1 MRLQAMTRR
10 RRTEPPLQLDPC
22 HQAGSHSFKSTT
34 GGREDLGAS
43 KDTRPTRR
51 SSLSKVAA
59 EANRHR
65 SAIPYTS
72 LAEASPSLNTST
84 SARRAATTGS
94 RRARQAED
102 SSSRLEETRLKQES
116 LPLNSQPFRLIRRD
130 LAEANP
136 RLAGSDRTEA
146 DHRRRSAGSDHTEA
160 DHRRRSAG
168 SDLTE
173 ADRRRRTA
181 GSDPQGSTTDRV
193 ATGIAPARSPRRRGK
208 GQKGRRDPSSLETNI
223 QETPSQWR

>member
-22 HQAGSHSFKSTT
+22 HQAGSHLFKSTT

-59 EANRHR
+59 GANRHR

-94 RRARQAED
+94 RRARPAED
-102 SSSRLEETRLKQES
+102 SSSRPEETRLKQES

-130 LAEANP
+130 QAEANP
-136 RLAGSDRTEA
+136 RLAGSDRTEADHRRRSAGSDLTEA

-173 ADRRRRTA
+173 ANRR
-181 GSDPQGSTTDRV
+181 
-193 ATGIAPARSPRRRGK
+193 
-208 GQKGRRDPSSLETNI
+208 
-223 QETPSQWR
+223 

>member
-1 MRLQAMTRR
+1 MPPGRVPFVRVHHRR
-10 RRTEPPLQLDPC
+10 
-22 HQAGSHSFKSTT
+22 K
-34 GGREDLGAS
+34 GR
-43 KDTRPTRR
+43 PR
-51 SSLSKVAA
+51 SQQGYKAYTPIQPSKVAA

-130 LAEANP
+130 QAEANP
-136 RLAGSDRTEA
+136 RLAGSDR
-146 DHRRRSAGSDHTEA
+146 TEA

-181 GSDPQGSTTDRV
+181 GSDPQRSTTDRI
-193 ATGIAPARSPRRRGK
+193 ATGIAPARSQRRRGK